1 MIKSIDQVQYLRYT
15 GLNNA
20 EELVNKLE
28 QPEFI
33 EGISFVK
40 ANQAISF
47 LKAHTKDDEFEIE
60 AATSAILKAISY
72 LEQFEKE
79 LLEIMIDAIAKD
91 ERKKELSKIAHTEA
105 KKIIDTKIVPSFEK
119 LLSDIESLNNVG
131 NYSPTWFTYELKI
144 MQDRVKKAMRV

>member
-1 MIKSIDQVQYLRYT
+1 M
-15 GLNNA
+15 
-20 EELVNKLE
+20 
-28 QPEFI
+28 
-33 EGISFVK
+33 VK

-91 ERKKELSKIAHTEA
+91 ERKKELSKIEEDDVRSVLVSMELNSNEEEYLIQRSFTFTKQEDGLP
-105 KKIIDTKIVPSFEK
+105 KIGEDEFI
-119 LLSDIESLNNVG
+119 IEYKLNNG
-131 NYSPTWFTYELKI
+131 ERIQRRDEQFF
-144 MQDRVKKAMRV
+144 